1 MESTI
6 MVIFDSF
13 LALLDCYDTRELFF
27 KVYYY
32 QLTLQKIW
40 EENYTLYCVKNPE
53 TDLNQDE
60 YTLNGL
66 VYLVL
71 DYLVLGHSSVGKVFS
86 LAYRSPPK
94 QLKR

>member
-1 MESTI
+1 

-13 LALLDCYDTRELFF
+13 LDLLDCFDTRELFF

-60 YTLNGL
+60 YTLNR
-66 VYLVL
+66 
-71 DYLVLGHSSVGKVFS
+71 SSLFS
-86 LAYRSPPK
+86 PRLFSPGT
-94 QLKR
+94 LLCR